1 MENRRPFIVS
11 SICFLISIMLISA
24 YVSVKRAELT
34 ADFGEEVSVVVAT
47 VNIGEY
53 ATITPDMVRT
63 TTVFKKFRQ
72 PATVTAA
79 SDVVGHSTYV
89 PIYADE
95 QITLTKLIQQD
106 GKPVLDRLVEQK
118 TRAVTILVSPH
129 TGVGRLIR
137 PGNRVDVMVV
147 PSYEAKGE
155 TIYEAKTVLQNRLVL
170 ATGKNI
176 YNQVPSRIDREV
188 LGYIKSEFEARRRRD
203 YYGRSEN
210 LSTTRPTDAYSHI
223 TLQLTPEE
231 TEQILYL
238 VNTFGDRALYFTLR
252 NSADN
257 EELKIKT
264 TLLDDVLGPDSDYGK
279 SKRKSP
285 PIVRPPPRF
294 YDAIGGDLRGIR

>member
-1 MENRRPFIVS
+1 MENRRPFIIS

-34 ADFGEEVSVVVAT
+34 ADFGEEVSVVVANA
-47 VNIGEY
+47 NIGEY

-63 TTVFKKFRQ
+63 ITVFKKFRQ
-72 PATVTAA
+72 PSTVTSAV
-79 SDVVGHSTYV
+79 DVVGKSTYV

-118 TRAVTILVSPH
+118 NRAVTLLVAPH

-147 PSYEAKGE
+147 PSYEVKGE
-155 TIYEAKTVLQNRLVL
+155 TIYEVKTVVQNALVL
-170 ATGKNI
+170 ATGRNI

-188 LGYIKSEFEARRRRD
+188 LGYIKAEFDARRRKD

-210 LSTTRPTDAYSHI
+210 LSTSRPTDAYSHI
-223 TLQLTPEE
+223 TLQLNPDE
-231 TEQILYL
+231 TEKILYL
-238 VNTFGDRALYFTLR
+238 VNNYGDRALYFTLR
-252 NSADN
+252 NSADSAPVTV
-257 EELKIKT
+257 KT
-264 TLLDDVLGPDSDYGK
+264 TLLDDVLGPDSDYAK

-294 YDAIGGDLRGIR
+294 YDAIGGDLKGIR